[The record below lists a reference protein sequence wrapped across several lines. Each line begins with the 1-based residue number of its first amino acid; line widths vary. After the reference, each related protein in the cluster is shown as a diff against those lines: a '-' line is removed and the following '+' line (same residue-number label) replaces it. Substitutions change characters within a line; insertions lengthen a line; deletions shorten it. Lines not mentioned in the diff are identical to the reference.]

1 MRKNGLVALGFHVLF
16 LLFLAAPLIVIV
28 LVSFTAKGYLAMP
41 FDGASLRW
49 YRALL
54 HVPEFATALRTSLGL
69 GVTSASLALLLA
81 IPAALALT
89 RGTFHGRGAIH
100 GVLMSPLLIPHIVL
114 GVAFLR
120 FFTDLGLNGRFASL
134 VVAHTLIVMP
144 YALRLCLTSAGDL
157 DRSLEHA
164 ALSLGASTWTVFRRI
179 TLRLL
184 MPGLA
189 SGWLLAFIHSF
200 DELTMSVFIASPTM
214 TPLPVRLYL
223 RIEDS
228 IDPTVAAISTLLIVG
243 ALVLIVVIDRLIG
256 LERLF
261 AGSR

>member
-1 MRKNGLVALGFHVLF
+1 MRKNGLMALVFHALF

-41 FDGASLRW
+41 FNGASLRW

-54 HVPEFATALRTSLGL
+54 DVPEFATALRTSLGL
-69 GVTSASLALLLA
+69 GFTSASFALVLAV
-81 IPAALALT
+81 PAALALT
-89 RGTFHGRGAIH
+89 RWSFPGRAMVHGM
-100 GVLMSPLLIPHIVL
+100 LMSPLLMPHIVL

-120 FFTDLGLNGRFASL
+120 FFTDLGVNGSFTAL
-134 VVAHTLIVMP
+134 VVAHTIIVMP
-144 YALRLCLTSAGDL
+144 YALRLCMTSAGDL
-157 DRSLEHA
+157 DPSLEQA
-164 ALSLGASTWTVFRRI
+164 ATSLGASVTTVFRRM

-184 MPGLA
+184 VPGLA

-200 DELTMSVFIASPTM
+200 DELTTSVFIASPTM

-228 IDPTVAAISTLLIVG
+228 IDPTVAAVSTLLIVG
-243 ALVLIVVIDRLIG
+243 ALVLILVIDRLIG

-261 AGSR
+261 VGSR

>member
-1 MRKNGLVALGFHVLF
+1 MRKNGPMALVFHALF

-54 HVPEFATALRTSLGL
+54 GVPEFATALRTSLGL
-69 GVTSASLALLLA
+69 GFTSASFALVLAV
-81 IPAALALT
+81 PAALALT
-89 RGTFHGRGAIH
+89 RWSFPGRAMVHGM
-100 GVLMSPLLIPHIVL
+100 LMSPLLMPHIVL

-120 FFTDLGLNGRFASL
+120 FFTDLGVNGSFTAL
-134 VVAHTLIVMP
+134 VVAHTVIVMP
-144 YALRLCLTSAGDL
+144 YALRLCMTSAGDL
-157 DRSLEHA
+157 DSSLEQA
-164 ALSLGASTWTVFRRI
+164 AMSLGASVTTVFRRI

-200 DELTMSVFIASPTM
+200 DELTTSVFIASPTM

-228 IDPTVAAISTLLIVG
+228 IDPTVAAVSTLLIVG
-243 ALVLIVVIDRLIG
+243 ALALILVIDRLVG

-261 AGSR
+261 VGAR

>member
-1 MRKNGLVALGFHVLF
+1 MRKNGPMALVFHALF

-54 HVPEFATALRTSLGL
+54 GVPEFATALRTSLGL
-69 GVTSASLALLLA
+69 GFTSASFALVLAV
-81 IPAALALT
+81 PAALALT
-89 RGTFHGRGAIH
+89 RWSFPGRAMMHGM
-100 GVLMSPLLIPHIVL
+100 LMSPLLMPHIVL

-120 FFTDLGLNGRFASL
+120 FFTDLGVNGSFAAL
-134 VVAHTLIVMP
+134 VVAHTVIVMP
-144 YALRLCLTSAGDL
+144 YALRLCMTSAGDL
-157 DRSLEHA
+157 DPSLEQA
-164 ALSLGASTWTVFRRI
+164 ATSLGASVTTVFRRI

-184 MPGLA
+184 VPGLA

-200 DELTMSVFIASPTM
+200 DELTTSVFIASPTM

-228 IDPTVAAISTLLIVG
+228 IDPTVAAVSTLLIVG
-243 ALVLIVVIDRLIG
+243 ALVLILVIDRLIG

-261 AGSR
+261 VGSR